1 MQINCN
7 GKLIDFDTPR
17 IMGILNLTPDSF
29 YDGGRKSTREDFIRH
44 AEKMLQEG
52 ASFIDVGAYS
62 SRPGAT
68 HISSQEEIDRILPVV
83 EDLRREFPDI
93 ILSIDT
99 FRSEVARSCVQAGAA
114 IINDISGGSLDDKM
128 LQTVADLQVP
138 YILMHMRGTPRN
150 MNNLTQYDD
159 LVQDILF
166 YFSEKISEA
175 RELGINDIIVDPGF
189 GFSKT
194 LEQNYQLMGKLD
206 LFQSLELPI
215 LSGISRKSMIYNLFN
230 TTPDEALNG
239 TTVLNT
245 VSLLKGANILRV
257 HDVKEAF
264 ECVKMLSLME
274 N

>member
-245 VSLLKGANILRV
+245 VSLLQGANILRV

-264 ECVKMLSLME
+264 ECVKMLSLIE

>member
-7 GKLIDFDTPR
+7 GKLIDFHTPR

-29 YDGGRKSTREDFIRH
+29 YDGGRKSSREDFIRH
-44 AEKMLQEG
+44 AERMLQQG

-68 HISSQEEIDRILPVV
+68 HISLQEELDRIVPVI
-83 EDLRREFPDI
+83 EDLRREFPEI

-99 FRSEVARSCVQAGAA
+99 FRSEVARSCIEAGAA
-114 IINDISGGSLDDKM
+114 IVNDISSGSLDDKM

-138 YILMHMRGTPRN
+138 YIMMHMRGTPKN
-150 MNNLTQYDD
+150 MNSLTQYDD
-159 LVQDILF
+159 LVQDILY

-175 RELGINDIIVDPGF
+175 RKLGITDIIVDPGF

-194 LEQNYQLMGKLD
+194 LEQNYELMGKLN

-215 LSGISRKSMIYNLFN
+215 LSGVSRKSMIYKLFN
-230 TTPDEALNG
+230 STPDESLNG

-245 VSLLKGANILRV
+245 VSLLQGAHILRV
-257 HDVKEAF
+257 HDVNEAF
-264 ECVKMLSLME
+264 QCVKMLSLMK